1 MEEQV
6 IKTDDFHII
15 IKKEE
20 IKVVAIKN
28 GHNIHILPATANS
41 VIIKSVKF

>member
-15 IKKEE
+15 IKGKE
-20 IKVVAIKN
+20 IKIVAIEN
-28 GHNIHILPATANS
+28 GHTIHILPATANS
-41 VIIKSVKF
+41 VIIQSIKN